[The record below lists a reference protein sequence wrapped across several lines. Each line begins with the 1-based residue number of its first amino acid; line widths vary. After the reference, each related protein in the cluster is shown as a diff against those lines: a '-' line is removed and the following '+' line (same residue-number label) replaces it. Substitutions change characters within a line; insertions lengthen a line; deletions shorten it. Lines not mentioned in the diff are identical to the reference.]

1 MQASE
6 NGPTKAI
13 QAGSNLAFQK
23 ESIINLQ
30 NYQEKDVRLKF
41 IGGREIQGI
50 LKGYDTSLN
59 IVLDSCVEF
68 FRGFKFISNMTART
82 IKII

>member
-1 MQASE
+1 MKTNESGGNFEKSQPQQ
-6 NGPTKAI
+6 G
-13 QAGSNLAFQK
+13 GSNLSFQK

-30 NYQEKDVRLKF
+30 NFQEKEVRIKF

-59 IVLDSCVEF
+59 IVLDNCVEF
-68 FRGFKFISNMTART
+68 LRGIY
-82 IKII
+82 